1 MTLFL
6 YALYSFVFSFLIQLV
21 IIIICE
27 IKNKRKQKC
36 DENMKEQ
43 EGIAADNGLVILIA
57 VFLWL
62 TSLIVSIILAII
74 MFYGIVFATW
84 IVLKDGR

>member
-36 DENMKEQ
+36 VGRIIYLGKT
-43 EGIAADNGLVILIA
+43 GIRI
-57 VFLWL
+57 
-62 TSLIVSIILAII
+62 
-74 MFYGIVFATW
+74 Y
-84 IVLKDGR
+84 R

>member
-43 EGIAADNGLVILIA
+43 TFFSTKLIIKVIIA
-57 VFLWL
+57 
-62 TSLIVSIILAII
+62 LIV
-74 MFYGIVFATW
+74 
-84 IVLKDGR
+84 

>member
-27 IKNKRKQKC
+27 ICAKGWKIDKENK
-36 DENMKEQ
+36 
-43 EGIAADNGLVILIA
+43 
-57 VFLWL
+57 F
-62 TSLIVSIILAII
+62 
-74 MFYGIVFATW
+74 
-84 IVLKDGR
+84 

>member
-1 MTLFL
+1 M
-6 YALYSFVFSFLIQLV
+6 
-21 IIIICE
+21 IICE

-43 EGIAADNGLVILIA
+43 TFFSTKLIIKVIIA
-57 VFLWL
+57 
-62 TSLIVSIILAII
+62 LIVSIILAII

>member
-43 EGIAADNGLVILIA
+43 TN
-57 VFLWL
+57 
-62 TSLIVSIILAII
+62 
-74 MFYGIVFATW
+74 Y
-84 IVLKDGR
+84 